1 MGSKRCWATALWC
14 RRCARPSRRARS
26 SRSPRPRLSGSPS
39 RSPPAEIERQPEQE
53 PPAEIEQQPE
63 LEPPPRP
70 TREEIRVMCEASA
83 VDCHSFTE
91 YASRL
96 AIVGVELIPTVQQQG
111 AQLTGLSYCLD
122 GETMKGSDVGKAY
135 AAAGIQARG
144 ISYEQARD
152 YESVEYYRA
161 RAVQRGDL
169 APPRSLAARPA
180 ASAGALEYA
189 LAAGGLAPEIL
200 AMKSDGEKAGAIKEA
215 AAWAARA
222 WELAASGREQS
233 KNEAAKTRAVVV
245 ATHEVLHA
253 ALDTM
258 PAGPTRQAAVEAQR
272 ELASRV
278 GEYRAAQE
286 AQQRALSRGKNRG
299 AELEP

>member
-1 MGSKRCWATALWC
+1 MLKLLCDVS
-14 RRCARPSRRARS
+14 AR
-26 SRSPRPRLSGSPS
+26 
-39 RSPPAEIERQPEQE
+39 
-53 PPAEIEQQPE
+53 
-63 LEPPPRP
+63 
-70 TREEIRVMCEASA
+70 
-83 VDCHSFTE
+83 DCSSFTE

-96 AIVGVELIPTVQQQG
+96 AMSGVELIPTVQQQG
-111 AQLTGLSYCLD
+111 AQLTGLSYSID
-122 GETMKGSDVGKAY
+122 GETIKGSDLGKAY

-144 ISYEQARD
+144 ISYEQDRD

-215 AAWAARA
+215 AAWAGRA

-233 KNEAAKTRAVVV
+233 KNEA
-245 ATHEVLHA
+245 
-253 ALDTM
+253 
-258 PAGPTRQAAVEAQR
+258 VEADAGGR
-272 ELASRV
+272 
-278 GEYRAAQE
+278 
-286 AQQRALSRGKNRG
+286 RGH
-299 AELEP
+299 P

>member
-1 MGSKRCWATALWC
+1 M
-14 RRCARPSRRARS
+14 
-26 SRSPRPRLSGSPS
+26 
-39 RSPPAEIERQPEQE
+39 
-53 PPAEIEQQPE
+53 
-63 LEPPPRP
+63 
-70 TREEIRVMCEASA
+70 
-83 VDCHSFTE
+83 DCHSFTE

-96 AIVGVELIPTVQQQG
+96 AIVGVEIIPTVQQQG
-111 AQLTGLSYCLD
+111 AKLTGLSYCLD

-215 AAWAARA
+215 AAWAGRA

-278 GEYRAAQE
+278 VEYRAAQE
-286 AQQRALSRGKNRG
+286 AQQRALSRGKGEGLGALTTCDIRG
-299 AELEP
+299 HYGRRSTHDGRDTPADMAGQLARWKARGEAPAARRSHAARPR